1 MSEDCRPGKQS
12 NIREKYGRSID
23 ILRSDGPR
31 ALANS
36 ISLYIC
42 NSVTPSRRV
51 RADHRQLLKER
62 EGLVIAECGVWR
74 ADNAKTLLEGLDVE
88 KMYLIDPYTNYDG
101 YESSPKTDSTLH
113 DAKREA
119 RRKLQSYDT
128 LEWIEKPSQEAAD
141 EISEPLDY
149 AYIDGNHTYDY
160 VKADME
166 AYYSLLDDDGILAGH
181 DVDFTGGD
189 VAEAFVDFAVEND
202 LQPYLEGD
210 CSDWYFI
217 KGDRKRHS

>member
-1 MSEDCRPGKQS
+1 M
-12 NIREKYGRSID
+12 
-23 ILRSDGPR
+23 
-31 ALANS
+31 
-36 ISLYIC
+36 
-42 NSVTPSRRV
+42 
-51 RADHRQLLKER
+51 
-62 EGLVIAECGVWR
+62 
-74 ADNAKTLLEGLDVE
+74 
-88 KMYLIDPYTNYDG
+88 
-101 YESSPKTDSTLH
+101 H

-119 RRKLQSYDT
+119 RPKLQSYDI

-166 AYYSLLDDDGILAGH
+166 AYYSLLDDNDILAGN

-202 LQPYLEGD
+202 IQPYLEGD

-217 KGDRKRHS
+217 NGDRKRHS